1 MTSLLIKM
9 DVIRCSVKAGLNFRG
24 TKLSRMAV
32 EPRKPR
38 KFSTA
43 KIKVHT
49 VYSFSLIS
57 KWPSSTKGFAL
68 NTLSENGPFWG
79 KVEAR
84 RVKIII
90 LTKPIIYLSK
100 T

>member
-1 MTSLLIKM
+1 MTSVLIKM
-9 DVIRCSVKAGLNFRG
+9 NIIRCSVNAGLKFRG

-49 VYSFSLIS
+49 VYHNCMTIVCIRV
-57 KWPSSTKGFAL
+57 FADC
-68 NTLSENGPFWG
+68 
-79 KVEAR
+79 
-84 RVKIII
+84 
-90 LTKPIIYLSK
+90 
-100 T
+100 